1 MNMITFIENKKNAG
15 THDAESLQD
24 FISAFTAG
32 DIPDY
37 QTAAWLM
44 AVLWQGMSAQET
56 ADFTQALAHSGDT
69 LDLSSLQHT
78 VDKHSTGG
86 VGDKISLV
94 VAPLLAAAGATVAK
108 MSGRGLGHTGGT
120 VDKLESLSG
129 FNVSL
134 EEADFLRQAQDIGI
148 VLSGQS
154 KSLAPADGK
163 LYALRDVTST
173 VNSLPL
179 IASSIMSKKLAS
191 GAQNIVLDV
200 KVGRGAFLP
209 TLEEARALATAM
221 VDIGNLSG
229 RNTCAL
235 LSNMDTPLGLTVGNA
250 LEVQEAMACL
260 QGQTGA
266 YGEDVLELALQ
277 LAHAVL
283 KAAGIP
289 QSLEVLAEL
298 IANGSAWQKFKDWV
312 AYQGGDSS
320 QLVDIAP
327 NIWQLEATQ
336 DGYVSDVHPL
346 DIGAAVKL
354 LGGGRQRKDDAID
367 LSVGVRLHKK
377 VGDAVTQGEPLASLY
392 YQNKG
397 LEAAQQ
403 HLRQA
408 YQLATT
414 MPEPRDLILARVNA

>member
-1 MNMITFIENKKNAG
+1 MNMISFIANKKNAG
-15 THDAESLQD
+15 THDAESLQH
-24 FISAFTAG
+24 FVSAFTAG
-32 DIPDY
+32 EIPDY

-44 AVLWQGMSAQET
+44 AVRWQGMSAQET

-94 VAPLLAAAGATVAK
+94 IAPLLAAAGATVAK

-120 VDKLESLSG
+120 VDKLESLTG

-173 VNSLPL
+173 VDSLPL

-209 TLEEARALATAM
+209 TLEEARALASAM

-250 LEVQEAMACL
+250 LEVEEAMACL
-260 QGQTGA
+260 QGKTGE

-283 KAAGIP
+283 KVAGMS
-289 QSLEVLAEL
+289 QSLEALRTL
-298 IANGSAWQKFKDWV
+298 IDNGSAWQKFKDWIT
-312 AYQGGDSS
+312 YQGGDSA

-327 NIWQLEATQ
+327 NIWQLTASHA
-336 DGYVSDVHPL
+336 GYVSDVHPL
-346 DIGAAVKL
+346 EIGAAVKA
-354 LGGGRQRKDDAID
+354 LGGGRQRKDEAID

-377 VGDAVTQGEPLASLY
+377 VGARVKRGEPLASLY
-392 YQNKG
+392 HQEKG
-397 LEAAQQ
+397 VIVAQQ

-408 YQLATT
+408 YQIAETAPAIAPLLLDT
-414 MPEPRDLILARVNA
+414 L